1 MNRTRWQRVDAALAR
16 LLDGQEVDRQRLT
29 EAERALLARL
39 AAAAGGTSAGLDTPA
54 ADHEPLA
61 AALDDRLAEL
71 DGLTAGDRVGAFRL
85 VERIGAGGMGV
96 VFLAE
101 RVDGGFDQRVA
112 LKLLARPR
120 GDAASIRL
128 FERERE
134 LLARLEHPNI
144 ARLIDGGLTEER
156 RPWFA
161 MEYIEGE
168 PLIDHADRGFLSVGA
183 RIELFM
189 QACDALDHAH
199 RRFILHRDIKPAN
212 LLVADDGRV
221 KLVDFGLGRLLE
233 ESVGGADETLAAGRM
248 TPSWASP
255 EQARG
260 EPVTPRSEV
269 YQLGLVL
276 YRLLTG
282 RAPYEVG
289 GHSAWAIARAIG
301 EARIARP
308 SEQWAGRP
316 DDAAAVFGATAAR
329 LRRRLRG
336 DLDNIVLKTLA
347 GSPERRYAGVDGLA
361 DDLRRHAAHEP
372 VRARS
377 ATRRYRL
384 SRFVRRNRAAVA
396 GGGAFIALLIGSL
409 VVFGL
414 QSRAL
419 ELERDRAVASA
430 ARSERLVD
438 AMAGMIRLSDAEN
451 AVEQLYSLGDLLDRY
466 VAYVTETLESDPLV
480 RARLLGILGR
490 ALHGIDRW
498 APARD
503 VIGQAHAALMATRG
517 ANDPEVLELGALMA
531 EAAAFDG
538 DLRAAV
544 ATLDDIAE
552 RQRRMHGSGSE
563 AHAGTVFLRG
573 FLRTYHA
580 ARGSPAFEAGIA
592 DLELALALYRDLFP
606 APHPEIA
613 RTMHTLGFKTY
624 DTERGMRMLIDALD
638 MTRAMFGEQHPTT
651 ATRMAEMALAHDLSG
666 DPARAAGIGA
676 RAHSVHVA
684 VRGETHPDSLTMLS
698 NLAGFHREAGNLEVA
713 AALYRELHEIRRRIL
728 PADHLLL
735 AFTAHGLGNTLRTL
749 GDLAASE
756 RWLREAL
763 RLCRLHDSRNE
774 AVTRENLARTLA
786 AAGRRDEAIAQQRL
800 ALAAY
805 RRFYGDDHARTGA
818 ARERLRTLSAEPVTG
833 AAVSGGARSS
843 ES

>member
-1 MNRTRWQRVDAALAR
+1 VDAALAR
-16 LLDGQEVDRQRLT
+16 LLDGREVDRLRLT

-39 AAAAGGTSAGLDTPA
+39 ADAAGATSSALDTPA
-54 ADHEPLA
+54 ANHEPLA

-71 DGLTAGDRVGAFRL
+71 DGLTAGDRVGPFRL
-85 VERIGAGGMGV
+85 VRRIGAGGMGV

-101 RVDGGFDQRVA
+101 RVEGGFEQRVA
-112 LKLLARPR
+112 LKLLAQPR

-144 ARLIDGGLTEER
+144 ARLIDGGLTDER

-168 PLIDHADRGFLSVGA
+168 PLIDHADRASLSVSA
-183 RIELFM
+183 RIELFL

-212 LLVADDGRV
+212 LLVAGDGRV

-233 ESVGGADETLAAGRM
+233 EPAGGAEETLAAGRM

-282 RAPYEVG
+282 RAPYSVG

-361 DDLRRHAAHEP
+361 DDLRRHATHQP

-396 GGGAFIALLIGSL
+396 GGGAFIALLLASL

-430 ARSERLVD
+430 TRSERLVD
-438 AMAGMIRLSDAEN
+438 AMAGMIRLSDADN

-466 VAYVTETLESDPLV
+466 VAYVTETLESDPAV

-498 APARD
+498 DRARR
-503 VIGQAHAALMATRG
+503 VIGDAQAALAELRG
-517 ANDPEVLELGALMA
+517 PDDPEVLELGALMA
-531 EAAAFDG
+531 EAAAFGG
-538 DLRAAV
+538 DLAGAV
-544 ATLDDIAE
+544 AILDDVAE
-552 RQRRMHGSGSE
+552 RQARAHGPASE
-563 AHAGTVFLRG
+563 PVADAIFLRG

-580 ARGSPAFEAGIA
+580 PRGSADFDAGLA
-592 DLELALALYRDLFP
+592 DLERALALYRDRFRP
-606 APHPEIA
+606 PHPDIA
-613 RTMHTLGFKTY
+613 RTLHALGFKTY
-624 DTERGMRMLIDALD
+624 STSRGMQLLNDGLA
-638 MTRAMFGEQHPTT
+638 MTRELFGARHATT
-651 ATRMAEMALAHDLSG
+651 ATRMAELAFAHDLRG
-666 DPARAAGIGA
+666 EPARAAEIGA
-676 RAHSVHVA
+676 RAHRVHVDL
-684 VRGETHPDSLTMLS
+684 RGETHPDSLTMLS
-698 NLAGFHREAGNLEVA
+698 NLAGFHRAAGTPERA
-713 AALYRELHEIRRRIL
+713 AALYRELHEIRLRVL
-728 PADHLLL
+728 PDDHLLL
-735 AFTAHGLGNTLRTL
+735 AFTAHGLGNTLRRL
-749 GDLAASE
+749 GDHAESE

-763 RLCRLHDSRNE
+763 RLCLLHESRNE
-774 AVTRENLARTLA
+774 AVTRENLARTLRS
-786 AAGRRDEAIAQQRL
+786 AGRRDEAVAQQRL

-805 RRFYGDDHARTGA
+805 RRFYGEDDARTDA
-818 ARERLRTLSAEPVTG
+818 ARERLRTLSAQPVAG
-833 AAVSGGARSS
+833 AAVSGDARSPGS
-843 ES
+843 